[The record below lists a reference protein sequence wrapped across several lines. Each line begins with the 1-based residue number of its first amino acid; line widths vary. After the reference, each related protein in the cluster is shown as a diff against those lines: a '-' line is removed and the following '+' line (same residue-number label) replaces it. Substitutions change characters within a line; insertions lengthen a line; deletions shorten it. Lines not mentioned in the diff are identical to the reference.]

1 MENFLFEKCILRY
14 FKHEPTTD
22 QKSGIN
28 KLSRFIFYNKK
39 KAGLVIKGYA
49 GTGKTTLISSLVG
62 ACKEKGR
69 KIVLLAP
76 TGRAAKVISSYS
88 GSQASTIHR
97 YIYKVKHK
105 SDGYFFSL
113 AKNKST
119 NTLFVVDEASMVP
132 SLQPVQSNANQ
143 SSGLLSDLLQFVYSG
158 KDCKV
163 IFVGDHAQLPPVGWS
178 SSPALNLSYLNQ
190 LSEVDFYHFELK
202 QVVRQS
208 EHSAIL
214 KQATTLRQNID
225 ENNNSLNIKTNNS
238 DLRELRSFDIQDS
251 FQSAFSE
258 LNLGNAIVVCRS
270 NKRANIYNK
279 EIRFNVLYFD
289 DALCPGDLIM
299 AVKNNYYWLESFS
312 DEGFIANGDILKVSR
327 VYNFEEKY
335 DYSFADIDF
344 YFSDQP
350 SQKMYS
356 CKVNLTTLMLD
367 GPNIPTIEM
376 KKLFLEI
383 EKDNLYIENKK
394 DRKSDVMNSPY
405 FQALQIKFAYAL
417 TCHKAQGGQWP
428 TVFLDQGYL
437 PENSI
442 NRELLRWMY
451 TSFTRAIDQLYL
463 LNFNP
468 LFTRNEEI

>member
-1 MENFLFEKCILRY
+1 M
-14 FKHEPTTD
+14 
-22 QKSGIN
+22 
-28 KLSRFIFYNKK
+28 
-39 KAGLVIKGYA
+39 
-49 GTGKTTLISSLVG
+49 
-62 ACKEKGR
+62 
-69 KIVLLAP
+69 
-76 TGRAAKVISSYS
+76 
-88 GSQASTIHR
+88 
-97 YIYKVKHK
+97 
-105 SDGYFFSL
+105 
-113 AKNKST
+113 
-119 NTLFVVDEASMVP
+119 
-132 SLQPVQSNANQ
+132 
-143 SSGLLSDLLQFVYSG
+143 
-158 KDCKV
+158 
-163 IFVGDHAQLPPVGWS
+163 
-178 SSPALNLSYLNQ
+178 
-190 LSEVDFYHFELK
+190 
-202 QVVRQS
+202 
-208 EHSAIL
+208 
-214 KQATTLRQNID
+214 RQNID

-279 EIRFNVLYFD
+279 EIRFNVLYFE

-327 VYNFEEKY
+327 VYNFEEMY

-350 SQKMYS
+350 TQKMYT

-367 GPNIPTIEM
+367 GPNIPTVEM

-394 DRKSDVMNSPY
+394 DRKSAVMNSPY

-468 LFTRNEEI
+468 LFIRNEEI

>member
-1 MENFLFEKCILRY
+1 M
-14 FKHEPTTD
+14 
-22 QKSGIN
+22 QKSWISLGLMSGTSGDGVDASIIRTNGIN
-28 KLSRFIFYNKK
+28 QYEP
-39 KAGLVIKGYA
+39 IKDKFFEYGSKIYRDFHD
-49 GTGKTTLISSLVG
+49 L
-62 ACKEKGR
+62 KEKIN
-69 KIVLLAP
+69 KI
-76 TGRAAKVISSYS
+76 
-88 GSQASTIHR
+88 
-97 YIYKVKHK
+97 
-105 SDGYFFSL
+105 D
-113 AKNKST
+113 
-119 NTLFVVDEASMVP
+119 
-132 SLQPVQSNANQ
+132 
-143 SSGLLSDLLQFVYSG
+143 DL
-158 KDCKV
+158 
-163 IFVGDHAQLPPVGWS
+163 
-178 SSPALNLSYLNQ
+178 
-190 LSEVDFYHFELK
+190 
-202 QVVRQS
+202 
-208 EHSAIL
+208 
-214 KQATTLRQNID
+214 
-225 ENNNSLNIKTNNS
+225 
-238 DLRELRSFDIQDS
+238 
-251 FQSAFSE
+251 
-258 LNLGNAIVVCRS
+258 
-270 NKRANIYNK
+270 NIYNK

-327 VYNFEEKY
+327 VYNFEEMY

-350 SQKMYS
+350 TQKMYT

-367 GPNIPTIEM
+367 GPNIPNVEM

-394 DRKSDVMNSPY
+394 DRKSAVMNSPY

-468 LFTRNEEI
+468 LFIRNEEI